1 MDYCQTVGYNERSE
15 NEVSYTRTTGVR
27 RVILAF
33 NGDLESRLALH
44 WLVHERG
51 CEVIT
56 LSINLGQEVYLEP
69 LGELALELGATA
81 AQVLDRREKFLY
93 EFALPVLQADAVYQA
108 SCFLGSA
115 MARYV
120 IAQEL
125 VRAAADE
132 GCDTVA
138 HAAASKGNDQVR
150 METAIAAQDPKMR
163 VLAPVREWNLKNL
176 PDKLRYAR
184 NRNIPVEEPDERV
197 AVDRNL
203 WGVSLYLAG
212 LTDAWQEAPADA
224 FVLTR
229 PPERAPDTPAI
240 VTIGFEAGTPSSLDG
255 KPMPLLPLVREL
267 NRIGGEH
274 GIGRSDVVED
284 RMFGI
289 KSREFYE
296 APTPTLL
303 LAAHREL
310 QSLVHSREMINA
322 REILSRRYAELV
334 YMGLWFNDLR
344 RALQGF
350 FHETQRL
357 VTGEVRLKLYK
368 GSAAV
373 LGRQSPH
380 SLYDSRLANQSN
392 LEFFDNQWAQG
403 FTSLWTLPTRL
414 AARQQAAADRPA
426 PPS

>member
-1 MDYCQTVGYNERSE
+1 
-15 NEVSYTRTTGVR
+15 VR
-27 RVILAF
+27 RAILAF

-51 CEVIT
+51 YEVIT
-56 LSINLGQEVYLEP
+56 LSLNLGQEVYLEP
-69 LGELALELGATA
+69 LGELALELGASA

-93 EFALPVLQADAVYQA
+93 EFALPVLQADAVYQS

-115 MARYV
+115 LARYV

-125 VRAAADE
+125 VRAAHDE
-132 GCDTVA
+132 ECDTVA

-150 METAIAAQDPKMR
+150 METAIAAQDPRLR
-163 VLAPVREWNLKNL
+163 VLAPVREWSLKNL
-176 PDKLRYAR
+176 PDKLRYAQ
-184 NRNIPVEEPDERV
+184 NRGIPIDEPVAAPV

-203 WGVSLYLAG
+203 WGVSIYHSA
-212 LTDAWQEAPADA
+212 LTDSWQEAPPDGY
-224 FVLTR
+224 VLTR
-229 PPERAPDTPAI
+229 PPDRTPDTPAL

-267 NRIGGEH
+267 NRLGGEH

-284 RMFGI
+284 RMLGI

-303 LAAHREL
+303 LAAHRDL

-334 YMGLWFNDLR
+334 YMGLWFHDLR

-357 VTGEVRLKLYK
+357 VTGEVRLRLYK
-368 GSAAV
+368 GAAAV
-373 LGRQSPH
+373 IGRRSPH

-403 FTSLWTLPTRL
+403 FTSLWTLPTRV
-414 AARQQAAADRPA
+414 AARQQAPESESSEVSRAADV
-426 PPS
+426 